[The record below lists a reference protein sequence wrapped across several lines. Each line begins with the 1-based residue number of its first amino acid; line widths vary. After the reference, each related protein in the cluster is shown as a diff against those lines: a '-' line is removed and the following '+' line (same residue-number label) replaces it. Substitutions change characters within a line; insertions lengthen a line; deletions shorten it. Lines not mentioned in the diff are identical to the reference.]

1 MVSTKSS
8 KKVPLKISVPRAS
21 SVSRVQTPAVSENH
35 SSSYQSPLY
44 PTSSTNFSLPAHA
57 NEAVVSASPKA
68 GKHHFLIAL
77 IFILAVVG
85 ISLFLFFAKN
95 IGTGQAYH
103 GVANTIGLVPV
114 DDPANVGAKSFDL
127 TVNLGQ
133 IETVAFHFELA
144 LPAGVD
150 CNRVIVSSFG
160 NLADLEDKVCNGQT
174 LSYDVAVADY
184 SLAKTGDTSL
194 AFLIIPNP
202 AAGTYVLAPTNVDVI
217 DLNTG
222 DSVVLTVESFDLV
235 IAEPR
240 LDQRFCSSIA
250 APSTSLGNVR
260 GASVCADR
268 AFDVSLSAQADL
280 ALFAGGYDCLSVY
293 HGVPITKGTFTN
305 ICTHQNPIMYLT
317 TENGHLVS
325 RDRWQSLCLGYIFRN
340 QNKWIN
346 MACDAQRQVDQNNP
360 SYSPMTLA
368 EAQNC
373 IDYALAYSS
382 MDSHDSDFVSIV
394 DYRPEFIPITFQSQY
409 ASTLP
414 VMSAQCAAEHV
425 DVMSLYDADE
435 DGLANDADRTACHD
449 NARLENGLCVCVQG
463 FRNDDATF
471 VNGCEGAVD
480 VIIDPDADLDTVID
494 VNDNCPAAANED
506 QNDVDEDDLGDVCDD
521 NPDDGP
527 VGDSDGDG
535 VVNEEDICP
544 DVANPEQ
551 DNICD
556 RDDNRLPGDSD
567 GDNIIDVNDNCPAVA
582 NVGQLNTD
590 GDAQGDVCDV
600 DDDNDGVVD
609 VDDACPLDETNVCD
623 DLNQDDADPQEA
635 VACQENGCGVEG
647 QYICAEINGVAI
659 SQHCESR
666 EGCLT
671 LIGVGCNQENEL
683 TCVADE
689 RRCVADNPVV
699 DNAGEEGVVCTVDA
713 DCNAPLSCVA
723 GVCGVAPVDL
733 NGPGDGINPLDDNVP
748 GDNPPLSDNDLYD
761 VNLDQCIGLKDIS
774 ILGANLDI
782 AHSGDQK
789 VFAQGDLNADG
800 FVDLIDVFLLTR
812 HINWECEEQ

>member
-8 KKVPLKISVPRAS
+8 KKVPVKISVPRAS
-21 SVSRVQTPAVSENH
+21 SVSRVQPSTAPDNH

-44 PTSSTNFSLPAHA
+44 PASSSNFSLPAHV

-77 IFILAVVG
+77 IFILTVVG
-85 ISLFLFFAKN
+85 LSLFLFFAKN

-103 GVANTIGLVPV
+103 SVPNTIGLVPV

-144 LPAGVD
+144 LPAGVN

-222 DSVVLTVESFDLV
+222 GSVALTVESFDLV
-235 IAEPR
+235 IAGQALPPAACQDDLQCVGQSEGEPFCIGQSASFTCNR
-240 LDQRFCSSIA
+240 GGDGCLDATSDLCSQRNTQCVQHA
-250 APSTSLGNVR
+250 GL
-260 GASVCADR
+260 CAD
-268 AFDVSLSAQADL
+268 DL
-280 ALFAGGYDCLSVY
+280 D
-293 HGVPITKGTFTN
+293 
-305 ICTHQNPIMYLT
+305 
-317 TENGHLVS
+317 
-325 RDRWQSLCLGYIFRN
+325 
-340 QNKWIN
+340 
-346 MACDAQRQVDQNNP
+346 
-360 SYSPMTLA
+360 
-368 EAQNC
+368 
-373 IDYALAYSS
+373 
-382 MDSHDSDFVSIV
+382 
-394 DYRPEFIPITFQSQY
+394 
-409 ASTLP
+409 
-414 VMSAQCAAEHV
+414 
-425 DVMSLYDADE
+425 
-435 DGLANDADRTACHD
+435 NDAV
-449 NARLENGLCVCVQG
+449 L
-463 FRNDDATF
+463 
-471 VNGCEGAVD
+471 
-480 VIIDPDADLDTVID
+480 D
-494 VNDNCPAAANED
+494 VNDNCPDDANVD
-506 QNDVDEDDLGDVCDD
+506 QNDVDEDGLGDACDV
-521 NPDDGP
+521 NPNDGP

-535 VVNEEDICP
+535 VINEEDICP
-544 DVANPEQ
+544 DDANPDQ

-590 GDAQGDVCDV
+590 GDAQGDVCDG
-600 DDDNDGVVD
+600 DDDGDEVSDAQD
-609 VDDACPLDETNVCD
+609 VCPLDETNVCD

-647 QYICAEINGVAI
+647 QYICAQINGVAI
-659 SQHCESR
+659 SQRCLNFD
-666 EGCLT
+666 GCLSLSGQACDQGDE
-671 LIGVGCNQENEL
+671 LI
-683 TCVADE
+683 CVADG
-689 RRCVADNPVV
+689 RRCIANDPVNPDV
-699 DNAGEEGVVCTVDA
+699 DNTGEEGAVCAVTN
-713 DCNAPLSCVA
+713 DCNEPLTCVA

-748 GDNPPLSDNDLYD
+748 GDNPPLNDNDLYD
-761 VNLDQCIGLKDIS
+761 VNLDQCIGLKDMS

-782 AHSGDQK
+782 AHIGEQK